1 MLLKFLSNV
10 IYLYK
15 KLTTPKDYSIIME
28 ELEYSIDYDMKYQVE
43 DRFWKNESKDWDGI
57 LENFYVNVTGLDFRN
72 TSVPQNVNG
81 IILRIKYMYNGR
93 VYSVITNDL
102 NFSIS
107 KDEGTSMRFSI
118 PLSSAWIVDHDD
130 KPMVNITEKVKRY
143 AGPRCDF
150 HKEKVS
156 LRDFLYYDCETLK
169 KRFPKIMLANGLGM
183 KKNVSTLDCF
193 TTDLQIP

>member
-81 IILRIKYMYNGR
+81 IILRIKYMYNGH

-107 KDEGTSMRFSI
+107 KDEGTSMHFSI
-118 PLSSAWIVDHDD
+118 PLSSAWVVDHDD
-130 KPMVNITEKVKRY
+130 KPMVNITEKVKR
-143 AGPRCDF
+143 
-150 HKEKVS
+150 
-156 LRDFLYYDCETLK
+156 
-169 KRFPKIMLANGLGM
+169 
-183 KKNVSTLDCF
+183 
-193 TTDLQIP
+193 